1 MTAIVIISS
10 FLIGLLEGIPL
21 LKKRM
26 WKELLCVG
34 FLLIMSLFFQT
45 SKNLG
50 MATPIDLI
58 EKLFEPIGK
67 TFLNKL

>member
-1 MTAIVIISS
+1 MTAIVIISV
-10 FLIGLLEGIPL
+10 FLIGIFEGIPL
-21 LKKRM
+21 AKKKM
-26 WKELLCVG
+26 WKELLCIVT
-34 FLLIMSLFFQT
+34 LLIMALLFQT

-67 TFLNKL
+67 TFFNKL

>member
-10 FLIGLLEGIPL
+10 FLIGILEGIPL
-21 LKKRM
+21 VKKKM
-26 WKELLCVG
+26 WKELSCVVI
-34 FLLIMSLFFQT
+34 LLIMALFFQV
-45 SKNLG
+45 SINLG

-67 TFLNKL
+67 TFFNKL

>member
-10 FLIGLLEGIPL
+10 FLIGILEGIPL
-21 LKKRM
+21 VKKKM

-34 FLLIMSLFFQT
+34 FLLIMALFFQIGN
-45 SKNLG
+45 NLG